1 MPVNAVL
8 MEKSILWTSL
18 LSLSG
23 LERKHFR
30 QWLDSPFFC
39 RKDSLAYLYAYLC
52 ECLEN
57 RLNPRQEDAMSRCD
71 MAEIQSFRLLMSELQ
86 SQLESFLVYQTGQ
99 NEHFQ
104 IRLAGAW
111 RRKGLEKQFGRAVD
125 QAATA
130 LNKQPRRH
138 RGYYEAMADIA
149 YERYQFSRSGQRTG
163 ELNLQELL
171 DNTET
176 AFILA
181 KLRQSCFA
189 LSHQAVYKVNYNF
202 GLLDPVLHQI
212 ENTTS
217 LLENPAVSLYYHCY
231 LFLTTPETEQYFD
244 SFRSLLLHHRE
255 FLPTDEQRDL
265 YLLAINYCIRKINQ
279 QKSDYFVQAFSL
291 YQSALEAGLLLENGF
306 LSPFAFNNIVAI
318 ALKVG
323 ETVWAEQFII
333 SYAPYL
339 EIRHRDAS
347 VKLNLARVSYLK
359 KDYRSAM
366 LYLQEADYKDL
377 INNLIAKTLLLKIYY
392 ETDEFDALDAHLQSM
407 QRFIGRQRVI
417 GYHRDNYLNI
427 VRQTRRLMQLK
438 LYDIAEIS
446 SFRNQLDTVIPLTE
460 KEWFVE
466 MIRQGG
472 GELQQQI

>member
-1 MPVNAVL
+1 MHSNTGS

-18 LSLSG
+18 ISLSG

-39 RKDSLAYLYAYLC
+39 RKDSPARLYAYLC
-52 ECLEN
+52 ECLEH
-57 RLNPRQEDAMSRCD
+57 RRNPQQENAMSRCD
-71 MAEIQSFRLLMSELQ
+71 MTEIQSFRLLMSELQ
-86 SQLESFLVYQTGQ
+86 AQLEAFLVYQTGT

-111 RRKGLEKQFGRAVD
+111 RRKGLEKQFVRAVD
-125 QAATA
+125 QAATV
-130 LNKQPRRH
+130 LNKQPLRN

-149 YERYQFSRSGQRTG
+149 YERYQFSSSVQRTG
-163 ELNLQELL
+163 EHNLQELL

-176 AFILA
+176 AFILG

-189 LSHQAVYKVNYNF
+189 LSHQAVYKVNYDF
-202 GLLDPVLHQI
+202 GLLDAVLNQI
-212 ENTTS
+212 NNTPA

-231 LFLTTPETEQYFD
+231 LFLTASETEPYFD
-244 SFRSLLLHHRE
+244 SFRSLLMLHRE
-255 FLPTDEQRDL
+255 FLPADEQRDL

-279 QKSDYFVQAFSL
+279 QQPGYYIQAFSL
-291 YQSALEAGLLLENGF
+291 YKSALEAGLLLENGF

-323 ETVWAEQFII
+323 ETDWAEQFIFM
-333 SYAPYL
+333 YAPYL
-339 EIRHRDAS
+339 EGRHRDTNM
-347 VKLNLARVSYLK
+347 KLNLARVSYLK
-359 KDYRSAM
+359 KDYRAAM
-366 LYLQEADYKDL
+366 LHLQEADYKDL

-392 ETDEFDALDAHLQSM
+392 ETDEYDALNAHLQSM

-427 VRQTRRLMQLK
+427 IRYTRRLLQLK
-438 LYDIAEIS
+438 LSDTGEVC
-446 SFRNQLDTVIPLTE
+446 SFRNQIDAATPLTE
-460 KEWFVE
+460 KDWFLE
-466 MIRQGG
+466 MIRQGSG
-472 GELQQQI
+472 D